1 METLAEIHADEEEL
15 LSAVKDFVKAF
26 RKQFNQWAKKNKA
39 IKENNS
45 VVQEIYRRINN
56 GKAELIKDVVAEV
69 KKDIPPKEK
78 IAVPKVEETA
88 PIQAVNSNE
97 KPITV
102 IKKRKFALVKDK

>member
-1 METLAEIHADEEEL
+1 M
-15 LSAVKDFVKAF
+15 
-26 RKQFNQWAKKNKA
+26 
-39 IKENNS
+39 
-45 VVQEIYRRINN
+45 
-56 GKAELIKDVVAEV
+56 AEV